1 MARSDMELSQRQAFA
16 TCVGKIAWSL
26 AEPDGTRYN
35 CANIFTLHSEGETLG
50 SKLLLTY
57 NILLHRQEAYLR
69 FIVVEFIPTLQTLG
83 LTTEGVWHTA
93 YGDYPMRLLVFVS
106 ETPEAMQRALET
118 ETWNEMEKKLETFVA
133 DYARRVVPNQPFF
146 QF

>member
-1 MARSDMELSQRQAFA
+1 MGQLP
-16 TCVGKIAWSL
+16 WSL
-26 AEPDGTRYN
+26 AEPHRKRYN
-35 CANIFTLHSEGETLG
+35 CANIFTLQSEGETLG

-69 FIVVEFIPTLQTLG
+69 FIVDEFIPTLQTLG
-83 LTTEGVWHTA
+83 LTNHGVWHTA
-93 YGDYPMRLLVFVS
+93 YGDYPIRLLVFVS
-106 ETPEAMQRALET
+106 ETPEAMQRALES

-133 DYARRVVPNQPFF
+133 DYNRRVVPNEPFF